1 MGLFQFQVLF
11 FCRASL
17 LHLLDFRCLML
28 DCHGMIQNM
37 YISVKGETCSR
48 PVEGSLQPALA
59 VLASFGPPSVRASHL
74 VSLRSE
80 SQSSFSLL
88 SCRYPHDRSLCTAP
102 ASRDLRYRNSKSAIS
117 ILGNDSCH
125 WPLPWPV
132 IYLSP
137 SLFMTSLPERIA
149 HLVQSKF
156 ETLPLKCKPRTL
168 AEGRR
173 EWTPLSAVVL
183 AKDGDED
190 DLTCISLATG
200 TKCLSASA
208 LPKCH
213 GMVLHDSHAEILALR
228 GFNYWLLTEVQNILH
243 RPAYQSPFLEL
254 AGGPESD
261 HNPDTPLSTFCP
273 PLRLKQDVSIHF
285 FTTEAPC
292 GDASME
298 ILMSCMPL
306 EETEPWP
313 VDDNALTA
321 LQGRGHFSLLGYVRR
336 KPARADAEPSH
347 SKSCT
352 DKLAVKQFTS
362 ALSYPADLFIQ
373 QTTNAYIQN
382 LIVYAHQ
389 HDATSY
395 QRAFGP
401 SGRLS
406 NVVDL
411 GRFFNVLPL
420 PRSFPRFSYES
431 TPDPLSDNMKPK
443 ASNISALWIK
453 GSPSDAADVVEVLI
467 NGVKQGFKQWDSRS
481 AKASSISRYKLLQL
495 ALRITITHSAERPE
509 ANHAV
514 NSPRLMDDSWLLALH
529 HALSANTYGTAK
541 ATHLRRSRRVN
552 KDNITAALGNWTKN
566 EGDHDWKCG

>member
-1 MGLFQFQVLF
+1 
-11 FCRASL
+11 
-17 LHLLDFRCLML
+17 
-28 DCHGMIQNM
+28 
-37 YISVKGETCSR
+37 
-48 PVEGSLQPALA
+48 
-59 VLASFGPPSVRASHL
+59 
-74 VSLRSE
+74 
-80 SQSSFSLL
+80 
-88 SCRYPHDRSLCTAP
+88 
-102 ASRDLRYRNSKSAIS
+102 
-117 ILGNDSCH
+117 
-125 WPLPWPV
+125 
-132 IYLSP
+132 
-137 SLFMTSLPERIA
+137 MTSLPERIA
-149 HLVQSKF
+149 LLVVSKF
-156 ETLPLKCKPRTL
+156 ETLPSKCKPRAL

-183 AKDGDED
+183 SKEGHEG

-228 GFNYWLLTEVQNILH
+228 GFNHWLLTEVQNILH

-254 AGGPESD
+254 AEGRESD
-261 HNPDTPLSTFCP
+261 HNPDNLLSGFP
-273 PLRLKQDVSIHF
+273 APFRLKQDVSIHF

-298 ILMSCMPL
+298 VLMGSMPS
-306 EETEPWP
+306 EKTEPWP

-336 KPARADAEPSH
+336 KPARADAEPSL

-352 DKLAVKQFTS
+352 DKLAVKQFSS

-373 QTTNAYIQN
+373 QTENAYIQD

-389 HDATSY
+389 YNATSY

-406 NVVDL
+406 NIVDS

-420 PRSFPRFSYES
+420 PTSFTRFSYES
-431 TPDPLSDNMKPK
+431 APDTANDSLKPK

-453 GSPSDAADVVEVLI
+453 ASTSDTADVVEVLI
-467 NGVKQGFKQWDSRS
+467 NGVKQGFKQWDSRP
-481 AKASSISRYKLLQL
+481 AKASSISRFKLLQL
-495 ALRITITHSAERPE
+495 ALRIVTTQSGECPD
-509 ANHAV
+509 ANHTV
-514 NSPRLMDDSWLLALH
+514 NPLRPMDDSWLLNLH
-529 HALSANTYGTAK
+529 HALSASTYSTAK
-541 ATHLRRSRRVN
+541 ATHLRQSRRAS
-552 KDNITAALGNWTKN
+552 KENITAALGNWTKN